1 MEKNKVQLFV
11 APCNPWQ
18 AHPIMSKQ
26 DEDSG
31 SESLQPSSES
41 LQPSSESLQ
50 PSTSGSESL
59 EASIIKTFY
68 FKAITNFDVDV

>member
-41 LQPSSESLQ
+41 LQPS
-50 PSTSGSESL
+50 TSGSESL
-59 EASIIKTFY
+59 EVSIIKTFH
-68 FKAITNFDVDV
+68 FQAIANFDVDV